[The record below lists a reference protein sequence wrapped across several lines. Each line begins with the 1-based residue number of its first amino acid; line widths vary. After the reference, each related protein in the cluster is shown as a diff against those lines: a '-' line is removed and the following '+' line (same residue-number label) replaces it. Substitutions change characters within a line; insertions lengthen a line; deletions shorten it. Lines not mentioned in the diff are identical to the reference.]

1 MINKNKSFLKDNFII
16 KIENIDLKMKKKLFF
31 KNLSLNILSEGITFL
46 LGPNGSGKSLC
57 LKLIAGLV
65 KPDNGKILFNLKEP
79 VKIGYVSQKTIFLRR
94 NVFENLK
101 FTLKIVNYPNEKIY
115 NKIKKILSIA
125 NFEKYSNVSARNL
138 SIGQQQLLSV
148 LRALIIEPNILLLDE
163 PCSNLDPQTT
173 KKIEDI
179 LLKIK
184 MTKIKIVIVTHD
196 LLQVKRL
203 ADDVFFINNGVIL
216 ENSKKNLFFN
226 SPKSISVKNYIDGNL
241 LN

>member
-1 MINKNKSFLKDNFII
+1 MTKNKKHDLENNLII
-16 KIENIDLKMKKKLFF
+16 KIKNIDLKLKNNFFF
-31 KNLSLNILSEGITFL
+31 KDLSLNIQNNGITFL

-65 KPDNGKILFNLKEP
+65 KPDRGKIEFYSKKTI
-79 VKIGYVSQKTIFLRR
+79 KIGYVSQKTVFLRR
-94 NVFENLK
+94 NVFDNLK
-101 FTLKIVNYPNEKIY
+101 FTLRIMNYPKNKISAT
-115 NKIKKILSIA
+115 IKKILSIA

-148 LRALIIEPNILLLDE
+148 LRALIIKPNILLLDE

-179 LLKIK
+179 LLSIK
-184 MTKIKIVIVTHD
+184 KTEIKIIIVTHD

-216 ENSKKNLFFN
+216 ENSRKNIFFN
-226 SPKSISVKNYIDGNL
+226 NPKSKSVMNYINGNL

>member
-1 MINKNKSFLKDNFII
+1 MTNKNKSYLRHNFVI
-16 KIENIDLKMKKKLFF
+16 KIENIDLKLKKKLFF
-31 KNLSLNILSEGITFL
+31 KNLSLNILNEGITFL

-65 KPDNGKILFNLKEP
+65 KPDKGKILFNLKEN

-184 MTKIKIVIVTHD
+184 MTKMKIVIVTHD

-226 SPKSISVKNYIDGNL
+226 NPKSISVKNYIDGNL